1 MTPKASYSLD
11 QFTADIRKAF
21 DDNKG
26 VPGRPDAVATLM
38 QQLLANGGWI
48 QERLD
53 AGGYGALSGSVY
65 VDAEVGD
72 PRPGFHI
79 TCRAA
84 TPGFYRPPHDHGAGW
99 VVYGV
104 YEGAIEQTRY
114 AWDYAAGPLSPKLI
128 PKGKFLQKVGEVA
141 YFLPGEVHSTLNVAQ
156 GPSVVLRVESQKM
169 AEVQRHSYDLA
180 QNAAFLMGVSDS

>member
-1 MTPKASYSLD
+1 MNREASYSLD
-11 QFTADIRKAF
+11 QFTADIRQAF
-21 DDNKG
+21 NDNKS
-26 VPGRPDAVATLM
+26 VPARPNAVAALM
-38 QQLLANGGWI
+38 QQLLASGGWI

-53 AGGYGALSGSVY
+53 TGGYDGLGGSVY
-65 VDAEVGD
+65 IDSQVGE

-84 TPGFYRPPHDHGAGW
+84 TPDFYRPLHDHGAGW

-114 AWDYAAGPLSPKLI
+114 GWDYAAGALNPKLVSRQQ
-128 PKGKFLQKVGEVA
+128 FVQQAGEVA
-141 YFLPGEVHSTLNVAQ
+141 YFLPGEAHSTRNVAE

-169 AEVQRHSYDLA
+169 VDVDRRRYDLNH
-180 QNAAFLMGVSDS
+180 NAAFLMNDG

>member
-1 MTPKASYSLD
+1 MTRVASYSLD

-21 DDNKG
+21 NDNKG
-26 VPGRPDAVATLM
+26 VPARPNAVTVLM
-38 QQLLANGGWI
+38 QRLLASGGWI

-53 AGGYGALSGSVY
+53 TGGYDALGGSIY
-65 VDAEVGD
+65 IDPEVGD

-84 TPGFYRPPHDHGAGW
+84 TPDFYRPLHDHGAGW
-99 VVYGV
+99 FVYGV

-114 AWDYAAGPLSPKLI
+114 GWDYAAGPLNPKLI
-128 PKGKFLQKVGEVA
+128 PREQFVQQMGEVA
-141 YFLPGEVHSTLNVAQ
+141 YFLPGEAHSTRNVAE

-169 AEVQRHSYDLA
+169 AEVQRHRYDLNH
-180 QNAAFLMGVSDS
+180 NAAFLMNDG